1 MAKAHKNA
9 YDGDQSLADL
19 AAQIDGKHEENK
31 KNLSAREKA
40 NLERKNKAFTVKWRR
55 MDYDETMKA
64 FYSEVSRL
72 AGTMERWKREELQT
86 HRHEAVKNYTG
97 YDNAPFDLVDEAV
110 ALRKQIHRL
119 RYKIT
124 TELPD
129 KAQNA
134 RIMEEDEEKAKKFE
148 AEAVRLEEEKMPSV
162 AFKIYRNFCKI
173 AHVIQTDTDQR
184 MVVKLSD
191 YETYDYD
198 YEEEL

>member
-1 MAKAHKNA
+1 MAKAKNA
-9 YDGDQSLADL
+9 YDGGQSLAEL
-19 AAQIDGKHEENK
+19 AAAIDGQHEENK
-31 KNLSAREKA
+31 DKLSVREKA
-40 NLERKNKAFTVKWRR
+40 DRDRKNKAFTVKWRR

-86 HRHEAVKNYTG
+86 RRHQAVMDYTG
-97 YDNAPFDLVDEAV
+97 YANAPFDLVDEAV

-119 RYKIT
+119 RYRAN

-129 KAQNA
+129 QAYEV
-134 RIMEEDEEKAKKFE
+134 RTLEGDEEKAKKLE
-148 AEAVRLEEEKMPSV
+148 AEATRLIEEKMPAV
-162 AFKIYRNFCKI
+162 AFKIYRNFCKV

-191 YETYDYD
+191 YEVYDYD